1 MGAKVATF
9 KQCYN
14 AEKRRRLLYSR
25 TPVAAAEPSA
35 PNKAVSTATAT
46 FKIVFH
52 LFIIVYLLSALLLVK
67 DYDTEE
73 FYVRTRSHNDRVGEC
88 KRWYSC

>member
-1 MGAKVATF
+1 MNSFYILYTNLTEKIRRKSHVFSIIHINTKGRDDRLIPPRTCGASH
-9 KQCYN
+9 N
-14 AEKRRRLLYSR
+14 R

-52 LFIIVYLLSALLLVK
+52 LFIIVYLLSALLMV
-67 DYDTEE
+67 
-73 FYVRTRSHNDRVGEC
+73 
-88 KRWYSC
+88 

>member
-1 MGAKVATF
+1 MSAKTHGTSRV
-9 KQCYN
+9 
-14 AEKRRRLLYSR
+14 YSR

-52 LFIIVYLLSALLLVK
+52 LFIIVYLLSALLMVK

-73 FYVRTRSHNDRVGEC
+73 FYVRTRSHNDRVGDC